1 MKKEYMTPELMVIAC
16 RIPHLMAGS
25 LPKSNSPASS
35 EGTGASDITEGIALG
50 KGGFG
55 GWDDDVEPG
64 EDY

>member
-1 MKKEYMTPELMVIAC
+1 MVIVC
-16 RIPHLMAGS
+16 RTPHLMAGS
-25 LPKSNSPASS
+25 LPKSESPASS

-55 GWDDDVEPG
+55 GWGDDVEPG